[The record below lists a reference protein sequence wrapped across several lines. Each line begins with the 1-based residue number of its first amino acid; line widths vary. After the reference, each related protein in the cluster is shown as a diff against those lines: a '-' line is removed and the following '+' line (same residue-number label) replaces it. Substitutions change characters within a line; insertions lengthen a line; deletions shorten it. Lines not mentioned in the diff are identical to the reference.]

1 MIIQADNV
9 SYSYPTDEEEMA
21 DEALRHLS
29 LNIERGEFVAVVG
42 HNGSGKSTFAKMLN
56 AILVPSEGVVV
67 VDGIDT
73 REEEMVWEIRR
84 NCGMVFQN
92 PDNQLVAGVVEED
105 VAFGPENL
113 GVESSEIRRRVDEA
127 LLAVGMTEYAAK
139 GPHMLSGGQKQR
151 VAIAGI
157 LAMRP
162 SIIVLDEPT
171 AMLDPSG
178 RQEVMQTVKRLNRE
192 DGITVVHITH
202 YMEEA
207 LLADRVVVVNE
218 GEAVLCG
225 TPPEVFAKVETI
237 RALGLDV
244 PAMAELLYLLKQ
256 EGICLESWVFTVEE
270 MAEELCR
277 LL

>member
-1 MIIQADNV
+1 MIIQAENI
-9 SYSYPTDEEEMA
+9 SYSYPVEEGEQA
-21 DEALRHLS
+21 DEALHNLS
-29 LNIERGEFVAVVG
+29 LSVEKGEFVAVVG

-56 AILVPSEGVVV
+56 AILVPSQGAVF

-73 REEEMVWEIRR
+73 REGEMVWEIRR

-113 GVESSEIRRRVDEA
+113 GIAPTEIRQRVDEA
-127 LLAVGMTEYAAK
+127 LSAVHMSEYAAK

-178 RQEVMQTVKRLNRE
+178 RQEVMQTISRLNRDE
-192 DGITVVHITH
+192 GITVVHITH

-218 GEAVLCG
+218 GEAVLSG
-225 TPPEVFAKVETI
+225 TPAQVFSNVETI
-237 RALGLDV
+237 RNLGLDV
-244 PAMAELLYLLKQ
+244 PPMAELLYLLRK
-256 EGICLESWVFTVEE
+256 EGIALPDALFTVEE

>member
-1 MIIQADNV
+1 MIIQAENI
-9 SYSYPTDEEEMA
+9 SYSYPVEEGEQA
-21 DEALRHLS
+21 DEALHNLS
-29 LNIERGEFVAVVG
+29 LSVEKGEFVAVVG

-56 AILVPSEGVVV
+56 AILVPSQGAVF

-73 REEEMVWEIRR
+73 RGGEMVWEIRR

-113 GVESSEIRRRVDEA
+113 GIAPTEIRQRVDEA
-127 LLAVGMTEYAAK
+127 LSAVHMSEYAAK

-178 RQEVMQTVKRLNRE
+178 RQEVMQTISRLNRDE
-192 DGITVVHITH
+192 GITVVHITH

-218 GEAVLCG
+218 GEAVLSG
-225 TPPEVFAKVETI
+225 TPAQVFSNVETI
-237 RALGLDV
+237 RNLGLDV
-244 PAMAELLYLLKQ
+244 PPMAELLYLLRK
-256 EGICLESWVFTVEE
+256 EGIALPDALFTVEE